1 MASRTL
7 NPSPAPPRSSNAFAP
22 EYLERLSEQD
32 EADDA
37 LEAELD
43 GEWRVEALRG
53 GGFAVYRSW
62 ESESFGDAPI
72 AHFEAEA
79 EALLYAAVLPSLGR
93 DPYFALEA
101 ERSPARL
108 FTAGRGGHCRP
119 VATLRHANDAAVAA
133 LHVATYL
140 ARHPTALASLLAAA
154 GPIAIE
160 IVGAILERR
169 KARAE
174 PPPRLQATSQ

>member
-1 MASRTL
+1 MASIASPRT
-7 NPSPAPPRSSNAFAP
+7 ANAFAS
-22 EYLERLSEQD
+22 EYLERLSEED

-43 GEWRVEALRG
+43 GEWRVEPSRA

-62 ESESFGDAPI
+62 ESESLGDAP
-72 AHFEAEA
+72 AGRFDAEA
-79 EALLYAAVLPSLGR
+79 EAHLFAAILPSLGR
-93 DPYFALEA
+93 DPYFVLESGRA
-101 ERSPARL
+101 GARL
-108 FTAGRGGHCRP
+108 FTAGRGGRCHP
-119 VATLRHANDAAVAA
+119 VGSLRHANDAAVAA

-140 ARHPTALASLLAAA
+140 ARHPTALASLLTAA

-169 KARAE
+169 KSHAAPARV
-174 PPPRLQATSQ
+174 QTTSQ